1 VGKLE
6 KTPIDPAGKK
16 GPVALLLGGQLKK
29 RLETAQAASP
39 IYSIKGTEAP
49 FLLVA
54 GLDDDTIPPAQ
65 SKEFAAALK
74 KKGVPVKLLLFK
86 HTGHEIKEYPRAY
99 QATVDF
105 LQSQLK

>member
-1 VGKLE
+1 VDKLA
-6 KTPIDPAGKK
+6 KTVLNPTGKK
-16 GPVALLLGGQLKK
+16 GPVALLLGGPLNK

-49 FLLVA
+49 FLIVH
-54 GLDDDTIPPAQ
+54 GLDDSTVPPAQ

-74 KKGVPVKLLLFK
+74 KKGVSAKLLLYK
-86 HTGHEIKEYPRAY
+86 HAGHDIKEYPRAY

-105 LQSQLK
+105 LQEQLK